1 MNLDPCR
8 IASEPYYEPLGN
20 EIDVRL
26 PIPNACP

>member
-20 EIDVRL
+20 EMDVSVKTFIL
-26 PIPNACP
+26 PP